1 MLVISL
7 CPSIYM
13 DNGLLYNTIPNFMI
27 SVSKT
32 KRFYLDPFL
41 NGIMNADKKSR
52 TQNLA
57 GTLFSRT

>member
-1 MLVISL
+1 
-7 CPSIYM
+7 M
-13 DNGLLYNTIPNFMI
+13 DNGLLVLYNNIPNFMI